1 MACDEGLVERI
12 RSELQGTIGISE
24 KRMFGG
30 VCFTLNGNMVLG
42 VVKDE
47 LMVRL
52 DEAAYANALR
62 QPHVR
67 EMDFTGRPMKGYVFV
82 ASAGLAED
90 VDLRRWAA
98 LGRAFVGAL
107 PPKSPKRPPAK
118 PIKART

>member
-12 RSELQGTIGISE
+12 RDAFQNLAGIGE

-30 VCFTLNGNMVLG
+30 VCFTLKGNMVLG

-52 DEAAYANALR
+52 GEAAYADALR

-67 EMDFTGRPMKGYVFV
+67 PMDFTGRPMKGYVFV

-90 VDLRRWAA
+90 ADLHRWAT

-107 PPKSPKRPPAK
+107 PPKPPKH
-118 PIKART
+118 